1 MNKYAIIQ
9 EKLYIFAVVNVYLC
23 KRKYFQD

>member
-9 EKLYIFAVVNVYLC
+9 EKLYIFAVLNEYLC